1 MSVSSKLSPLSR
13 SRGPLR
19 EGIELECSTTIGYR
33 HGEDTPVPE
42 QLAALMD
49 SLHQQ
54 GLSRLVLEM
63 NARQH
68 EVLERALKGDLQA
81 QNEVNSG
88 SAEDR
93 SRWWNRL
100 AGSKLSL
107 SRQICL
113 ARGGKYKSLNFEM
126 PHLHRAFLPQV
137 TATEPYCWSEP
148 PTATPFGVCW
158 QPSVA
163 RTSCQMPPNLDLF
176 GRIGRECR
184 QTSMQR
190 TSSSNERN
198 E

>member
-1 MSVSSKLSPLSR
+1 M
-13 SRGPLR
+13 R

-113 ARGGKYKSLNFEM
+113 ARGGEVQEFELRNAVFASSLSSASYGN
-126 PHLHRAFLPQV
+126 RAILLVGASHCDPIRRLLAAERRANLV
-137 TATEPYCWSEP
+137 PDATEP
-148 PTATPFGVCW
+148 G
-158 QPSVA
+158 SV
-163 RTSCQMPPNLDLF
+163 
-176 GRIGRECR
+176 REDR
-184 QTSMQR
+184 SR
-190 TSSSNERN
+190 VSSNLNATDKFIE
-198 E
+198 